1 MKLLE
6 VLVVDDSFHR
16 RQQITGLIEGTRLAR
31 VVGSA
36 QNGVEALQQAK
47 RLNPDLITLDLEMPG
62 IDGFGFLRLVMNSLP
77 IPVIVVSSNNRRDA
91 VFKALELGAIDFI
104 TAPEGRLDDEAQDA
118 ISRKLLSIRA
128 VRSEHL
134 RRPPPQLPEVPP
146 EKKSILP
153 PSYRRPRRVV
163 AIAASTGGP
172 TALTQVVSKLPAKFN
187 AAVLIA
193 QHMPATFTGPFAE
206 RLNRYCPLDVHEAVD
221 GESLSVGQVL
231 VCPGNRCLELVDD
244 GKLRVSLQHPRV
256 DERYIPSAD
265 RMLSSVAKVAREG
278 SIGVVLTGMGDDG
291 AAGALEI
298 ERMGGRVVV
307 ESEAT
312 AVVYGMPRVALL
324 NVPNGKSVRLEDVAL
339 ELERI
344 VHSR

>member
-16 RQQITGLIEGTRLAR
+16 RQQLTELIESTRLAR
-31 VVGSA
+31 VIGSA

-104 TAPEGRLDDEAQDA
+104 TAPEGRLDDEAQEA

-134 RRPPPQLPEVPP
+134 RKPLPQLPEVPP
-146 EKKSILP
+146 EKSLQP
-153 PSYRRPRRVV
+153 AGYRRPKRIV

-172 TALTQVVSKLPAKFN
+172 TALTQIMSKLPAKLN
-187 AAVLIA
+187 AAVVIS

-206 RLNRYCPLDVHEAVD
+206 RLNRYCPLDVHEAMD
-221 GESLSVGQVL
+221 GEPLAVGQVL

-256 DERYIPSAD
+256 NERYVPSAD
-265 RMLSSVAKVAREG
+265 RMLASVAKIAREG

-298 ERMGGRVVV
+298 ERMGGRLVV

-339 ELERI
+339 EIERI